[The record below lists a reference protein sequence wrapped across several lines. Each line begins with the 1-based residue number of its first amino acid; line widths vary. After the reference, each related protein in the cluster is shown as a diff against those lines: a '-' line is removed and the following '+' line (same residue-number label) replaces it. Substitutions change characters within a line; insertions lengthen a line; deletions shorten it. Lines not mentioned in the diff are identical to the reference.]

1 MPGAEK
7 RVAVIGV
14 GVMGRHHARVVAE
27 SERAQLVRVIDPVR
41 DAGSAV
47 AGSYGADWAPELSDL
62 TGIDAVILATPTS
75 LHYDLARNVLEADI
89 PLLVEKPVVDSLQQ
103 TEAVL
108 ALSEARGVPVMCGLL
123 ERYNPAV
130 VTANSILDGP
140 LHITATRHSPYAPRI
155 RTGVMWDLLIHDVDL
170 AIRFMGSAPS
180 AVEARRGYV
189 HPKSDEDAEDV
200 AEAILEFDGTRI
212 AQISAS
218 RVGQRKVRALSIYE
232 SERSVEVDLLR
243 RDVTIYRHVS
253 ESSVDEG
260 ARGYRQQT
268 VIEIPELL
276 TSTEPLVA
284 QFNAFLDL
292 AEGTRD
298 AAEERAGIL
307 TSHRVVDEIAH
318 RGRHH

>member
-1 MPGAEK
+1 MASTEK

-14 GVMGRHHARVVAE
+14 GAMGSHHARVVAE
-27 SERAQLVRVIDPVR
+27 SDRARLDRVIDP
-41 DAGSAV
+41 SPE
-47 AGSYGADWAPELSDL
+47 GAAIAQYYNSEWAPELSDL
-62 TGIDAVILATPTS
+62 TGIDAVILATPTAT
-75 LHYDLARNVLEADI
+75 HYELATAVLENDV
-89 PLLVEKPVVDSLQQ
+89 PLLIEKPVVDRQQQ
-103 TEAVL
+103 TEEIL
-108 ALSEARGVPVMCGLL
+108 TLSEVRGVPLLCGLL

-130 VTANSILDGP
+130 VTASSILDGP

-170 AIRFMGSAPS
+170 AIRLMGGAPC

-189 HPKSDEDAEDV
+189 HPQSDEGAEDV

-232 SERSVEVDLLR
+232 AERLIEVDLLR

-253 ESSVDEG
+253 ESPVDGG

-284 QFNAFLDL
+284 QFNVFLDL

-298 AAEERAGIL
+298 AANERAGIL
-307 TSHRVVDEIAH
+307 ESHRVVDKIAR
-318 RGRHH
+318 RGRDY

>member
-1 MPGAEK
+1 MATAQK

-27 SERAQLVRVIDPVR
+27 SDRARLARVIDPSP
-41 DAGSAV
+41 DGV
-47 AGSYGADWAPELSDL
+47 ATARLYDSEWAPELSDL
-62 TGIDAVILATPTS
+62 TGIDAVVLATPTAT
-75 LHYDLARNVLEADI
+75 HYELAMAVLDNDV
-89 PLLVEKPVVDSLQQ
+89 PLLIEKPVVDRLPQ
-103 TEAVL
+103 TEEIL
-108 ALSEARGVPVMCGLL
+108 AMSEVRGIPLLCGLL
-123 ERYNPAV
+123 ERYNPAI
-130 VTANSILDGP
+130 VTAGSILDGP

-170 AIRFMGSAPS
+170 AIRLMRGAPC

-189 HPKSDEDAEDV
+189 HPLSDEGAEDV

-232 SERSVEVDLLR
+232 AERLIEVDLLR

-253 ESSVDEG
+253 ESPVDGG

-284 QFNAFLDL
+284 QFNVFLDL
-292 AEGTRD
+292 VDGTRD
-298 AAEERAGIL
+298 AAKERAGIL
-307 TSHRVVDEIAH
+307 ESHRVVDEIAR
-318 RGRHH
+318 RGRDH

>member
-1 MPGAEK
+1 MSIAQK

-27 SERAQLVRVIDPVR
+27 SERAQLVRVIDPAR

-47 AGSYGADWAPELSDL
+47 AGLYGADWAPELSDL
-62 TGIDAVILATPTS
+62 TGIDAVILATPTA
-75 LHYDLARNVLEADI
+75 LHYDLATTVLEADI

-130 VTANSILDGP
+130 VTATSILDGP

-170 AIRFMGSAPS
+170 AIRFMRSAPCG
-180 AVEARRGYV
+180 VEARRGYV
-189 HPKSDEDAEDV
+189 HPQSDKDAEDV

-232 SERSVEVDLLR
+232 AERLVEVDLLR

-260 ARGYRQQT
+260 RGYRQQT
-268 VIEIPELL
+268 VIEIPELI

-307 TSHRVVDEIAH
+307 TSHRVVDEIAR
-318 RGRHH
+318 RGRNH